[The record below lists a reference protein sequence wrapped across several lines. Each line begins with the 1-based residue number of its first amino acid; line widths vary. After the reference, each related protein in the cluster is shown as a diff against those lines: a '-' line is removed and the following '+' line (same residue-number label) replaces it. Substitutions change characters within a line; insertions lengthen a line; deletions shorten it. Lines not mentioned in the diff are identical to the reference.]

1 MDLQQERRIKNGL
14 ERVLKSFKQYY
25 LVPTIEEGD
34 VILVFNKKD
43 IEYFEIFVIDDNIKN
58 HIKDNEFA
66 DNIRLYFMRNKNRRN
81 AKRQA
86 LADVSK
92 RRFYRQN

>member
-81 AKRQA
+81 ARRQA